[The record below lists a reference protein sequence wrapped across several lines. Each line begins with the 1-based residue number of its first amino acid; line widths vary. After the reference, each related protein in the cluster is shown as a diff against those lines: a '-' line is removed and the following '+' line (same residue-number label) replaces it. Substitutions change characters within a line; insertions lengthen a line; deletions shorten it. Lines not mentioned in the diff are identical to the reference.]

1 MRQVT
6 GRSSNNSTSKAS
18 IRLSSGG
25 RFFSASTF
33 EGMAADG
40 GVDVIIDTARVT
52 LIPEQMAGTT
62 SPEQF
67 LAITGQSPLADEVA
81 VLSSAV
87 DGKIAV
93 LAVIK
98 EALEALTTHFGENLQ
113 ITSPLLDNR
122 YSHGR
127 AFAIEVNENICY
139 LRLYDNGLK
148 VAEAI
153 EVENNDELLYYVA
166 NLLNLTQMGSD
177 IPIYIIGSKK
187 AYKLLKKYYTVICE

>member
-25 RFFSASTF
+25 RFFSASTLAGVVA
-33 EGMAADG
+33 EV

-52 LIPEQMAGTT
+52 LIPEQMANTT

-67 LAITGQSPLADEVA
+67 LAITGQSPLADEIA
-81 VLSSAV
+81 VLSDVV
-87 DGKIAV
+87 DNKIA
-93 LAVIK
+93 AVAVNK
-98 EALEALTTHFGENLQ
+98 AAFEALTAHFGENLH
-113 ITSPLLDNR
+113 IISPLLDNR

-127 AFAIEVNENICY
+127 GLAIEVSESICY

-153 EVENNDELLYYVA
+153 EIESYDELLYYVA

>member
-25 RFFSASTF
+25 RFFSASTLA
-33 EGMAADG
+33 GVATDG

-52 LIPEQMAGTT
+52 LIPELMAGTT

-67 LAITGQSPLADEVA
+67 LAITGQSPLVDEVA

-93 LAVIK
+93 LAVNK
-98 EALEALTTHFGENLQ
+98 EALEALTTHFGDNMH
-113 ITSPLLDNR
+113 IISPLLDNR

-127 AFAIEVNENICY
+127 GLAIEISESICY
-139 LRLYDNGLK
+139 LRLYNNGLK

-153 EVENNDELLYYVA
+153 DVESYDELLYYVA
-166 NLLNLTQMGSD
+166 NILNISQESND
-177 IPIYIIGSKK
+177 IPIYIIGPKK